1 VTPETNLDRFSLG
14 DLLRAIDEDVD
25 AAVRRQANDE
35 SDEVPWTEYLE
46 YVHGIVDELRRRLL

>member
-1 VTPETNLDRFSLG
+1 MTPETNLDRFSLG